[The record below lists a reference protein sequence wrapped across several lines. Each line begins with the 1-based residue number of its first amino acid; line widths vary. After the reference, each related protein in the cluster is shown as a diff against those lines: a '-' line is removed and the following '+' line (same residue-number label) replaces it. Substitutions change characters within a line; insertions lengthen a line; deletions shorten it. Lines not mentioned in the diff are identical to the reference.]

1 MFLRRGPNIGGLK
14 ADESAAAGI
23 IIERYALGDHNIRR
37 KRLGYRGRST
47 VFGDQ
52 CWRRA

>member
-37 KRLGYRGRST
+37 KRLGYRGRLM
-47 VFGDQ
+47 VFGNRY
-52 CWRRA
+52 WRRS